1 MPPCR
6 TYDAA
11 GQYQNHSAH
20 ACAYAR
26 PILLAAPLMI
36 SSLVMNNI
44 LRYEGK
50 ASFAMIGLVTGGLLN
65 IALDPLFIFGLGMGT
80 AGAALPRP

>member
-1 MPPCR
+1 M
-6 TYDAA
+6 
-11 GQYQNHSAH
+11 
-20 ACAYAR
+20 
-26 PILLAAPLMI
+26 M

-80 AGAALPRP
+80 AGAGPVSYTHLDVYKRQDEGDRRKDGRAHQRSLPGADPGRA